1 MLLQILNKVEYFS
14 RPVYIKTCLNGDLIT
29 LKKKTYIYIYF
40 TQTSDLTV
48 GGK

>member
-29 LKKKTYIYIYF
+29 LKKNIYIYF